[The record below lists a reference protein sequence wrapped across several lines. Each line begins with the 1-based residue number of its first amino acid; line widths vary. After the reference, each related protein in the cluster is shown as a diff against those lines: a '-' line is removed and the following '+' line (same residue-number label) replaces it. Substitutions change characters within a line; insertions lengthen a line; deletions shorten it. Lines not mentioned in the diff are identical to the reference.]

1 MTTTPTL
8 TIAIIITLLFLLIL
22 FMLLKQNK
30 QLKDN
35 LNSNISKQNELYAK
49 LEQYLVDRSIAGK
62 EAQENNG
69 TYSEDELDRIVLK
82 TSDENQNETYPKFEH
97 YPIENRTPE
106 KEVKLKRNSFLY
118 TDDDLGEM
126 EEGVQSD
133 GPEEQEKK
141 RKEIHSKFERSRIEK
156 STSKEEVKMKNNSF
170 LFTDD
175 GLGKMEGVVKK

>member
-1 MTTTPTL
+1 MSTIPTL

-35 LNSNISKQNELYAK
+35 LNSNIRKQNELYAK

-62 EAQENNG
+62 EAEENNG
-69 TYSEDELDRIVLK
+69 AYSEDELDRIVLK
-82 TSDENQNETYPKFEH
+82 TIDENQTYPKFEH

-126 EEGVQSD
+126 EEGVQRD

-141 RKEIHSKFERSRIEK
+141 RKEIHSKFERRRIEK
-156 STSKEEVKMKNNSF
+156 STSKEEVKKKKNSF

-175 GLGKMEGVVKK
+175 GLGKMKGGVEK